1 MFRKIKLR
9 SLRKVTDRYLKSRDT
24 SQRNARVKT
33 IGFLVNEA
41 DFQNFEA
48 LYEIW
53 NELGIQR
60 KDVKVFT
67 FIEVKKKLPSM
78 RQNQLNN
85 KDVNWRGDIKNQN
98 ATEFLKTPFDV
109 LVGYYKGANEY
120 LDMMVAQSQAGFK
133 VGVAGSDERLFDLL
147 IDVAVSEP
155 KRFRTEV
162 AKYLRILKKI
172 E

>member
-155 KRFRTEV
+155 KKIRTEI

>member
-1 MFRKIKLR
+1 MFKKIKLR
-9 SLRKVTDRYLKSRDT
+9 SLRKLTDRYIKSRDT
-24 SQRNARVKT
+24 SQRNARIKT
-33 IGFLVNEA
+33 LGFLVNEV
-41 DFQNFEA
+41 DFQNIEA

-85 KDVNWRGDIKNQN
+85 KDVNWRGVVQNQN
-98 ATEFLKTPFDV
+98 AVEFLKTPFDV
-109 LVGYYKGANEY
+109 MVGYYKGSNAY
-120 LDMMVAQSQAGFK
+120 LDMLIAQSNAGFK
-133 VGVAGSDERLFDLL
+133 IGVAGSDERLYDLL

-155 KRFRTEV
+155 KTFRIEV

>member
-9 SLRKVTDRYLKSRDT
+9 SLRKLTDRYLKSRDT

-155 KRFRTEV
+155 KKFRTEI